1 MGSISLSNDT
11 LNGSKQPMQ
20 NSYHQKKKKK
30 RKRKKKKNGNENA
43 AKEFNSNWYNDYSW
57 LGYFVEEET
66 TSCYG

>member
-30 RKRKKKKNGNENA
+30 ETEKKRKMGMKMQPKNLIRIGIMIIP
-43 AKEFNSNWYNDYSW
+43 
-57 LGYFVEEET
+57 G
-66 TSCYG
+66 